1 VVVVLGSGRLNAE
14 LQKSLGQMRTSLGEA
29 ITVVQLDKSEGVV
42 ERDEA
47 FMQQTREAAIK
58 EYFFGDA
65 KMTLSPATQQVDFS
79 AVTIYKIP
87 DCKHFVRLL
96 LCQLLILFPV
106 SEYLADEEVLE
117 KMDPVPEM
125 AHWTLAVMNA
135 SVRDSLETIRYA
147 SVMGFVYVAD
157 VEPERRR
164 LKILAPVSGRLG
176 DRPLVW
182 GHWPEPH
189 INLLG

>member
-1 VVVVLGSGRLNAE
+1 MPAAN
-14 LQKSLGQMRTSLGEA
+14 SLS
-29 ITVVQLDKSEGVV
+29 
-42 ERDEA
+42 
-47 FMQQTREAAIK
+47 
-58 EYFFGDA
+58 
-65 KMTLSPATQQVDFS
+65 
-79 AVTIYKIP
+79 
-87 DCKHFVRLL
+87 
-96 LCQLLILFPV
+96 V

-117 KMDPVPEM
+117 KMEPVPEM
-125 AHWTLAVMNA
+125 AHWCLAVMNA

-157 VEPERRR
+157 VEPEKRR